1 MNSLPRQK
9 ELPSGLTLEG
19 TATSLAALTFDAGIK
34 SALNRISR
42 QLDSR
47 EAFAPLAEFGI
58 YPVQQVLFY
67 GPPGNGKTS
76 ACQWIAKQRGV
87 PLYRVRCEQLVSSYI
102 GATAKNI
109 TTILDFLE
117 TKEESVVLFDEFES
131 IFPSRNATGNEV
143 AGRELSSAMAAFWQR
158 LDRWSTPQVF
168 VMATN
173 LVDRLDAALLSR
185 IEIKLEFG
193 PPTSDQCKAV
203 VAYWQESLHEHGGHQ
218 WGPALIDSID
228 NGQST
233 FTSFRE
239 LWLTIKRLTLDHV
252 SSTI

>member
-1 MNSLPRQK
+1 MNKLPTRRDP
-9 ELPSGLTLEG
+9 PSGLTIEG
-19 TATSLAALTFDAGIK
+19 AATSLAALTFDGGIK

-47 EAFAPLAEFGI
+47 EAFTPLAAFGI
-58 YPVQQVLFY
+58 HPVQQVLFY

-76 ACQWIAKQRGV
+76 ACQWIAKQRGI

-102 GATAKNI
+102 GQTAKNI

-131 IFPSRNATGNEV
+131 IFPSRNASGDGV
-143 AGRELSSAMAAFWQR
+143 AVRELSSAMAAFWQR
-158 LDRWSTPQVF
+158 LDRWTTPQVF

-218 WGPALIDSID
+218 WGPALIESID
-228 NGQST
+228 KGKAT
-233 FTSFRE
+233 FVSFRE

-252 SSTI
+252 TSTL